1 MTDINAQIKIQA
13 ELAIAI
19 QGEILNKMQDGA
31 DNDITAL
38 QKLKAINL
46 TFDNF
51 LKIKST
57 LDNYLGEIGADEYL
71 NETTKDK
78 SENIQIY

>member
-1 MTDINAQIKIQA
+1 MTDINAQIKTQA

-19 QGEILNKMQDGA
+19 QGEILNKMQSGA
-31 DNDITAL
+31 DNDLTAL
-38 QKLKAINL
+38 QRLKAINL

-71 NETTKDK
+71 SKDT
-78 SENIQIY
+78 SDEDSVY

>member
-1 MTDINAQIKIQA
+1 MADIATEIKTQA

-19 QGEILNKMQDGA
+19 QGEILKGMQSGA
-31 DNDITAL
+31 DNDLIAL